1 MKRKIKY
8 GSLFLGV
15 LLMLF
20 MTYELTK
27 APTETADVVIIGA
40 GASGMSAALEAKE
53 KGLQVVLLEKMPYV
67 GGNTVR
73 ATAGMNAVVSEED
86 KEAFIQDILQSGHA
100 EGNPRMIEI
109 MADEGKE
116 ALRWLQGLGADLSDV
131 GILAGHSKARTY
143 RPQGGKPIG
152 DELVRVLKNAVET
165 SLVDLRMEHKALKI
179 LQKTTGEIHGVEV
192 EDRTGKR
199 YTIEAKNV
207 IIATGGFGGSPEVF
221 VYYNQR
227 LQGYHTTN
235 APSATGDFITLVED
249 LDVQLVDMDY
259 IQTHPTVSP
268 KYGVL
273 ITEAIRGNGGILVNN
288 LGQRFADEMKNRD
301 YLSEDLLAQ
310 PEKEVYLIFNE
321 EVRKSLS
328 ASEDYINMDLVITA
342 NTAEE
347 LALLLRVDTQHFHDT
362 LTRYNSFVDMGEDQD
377 FQRQSLKVSL
387 TEGPFY
393 AIQVTP
399 AVHYCMGGILINE
412 KAQVLNEEGVPIEG
426 LYASGEAT
434 GGIHGLNRLGG
445 NSLLDAVVF
454 GRIAGR
460 SVSE

>member
-53 KGLQVVLLEKMPYV
+53 KGLQVILLEKMPYV

-109 MADEGKE
+109 MADEGQE

-131 GILAGHSKARTY
+131 GILAGDREGGTY

-152 DELVRVLKNAVET
+152 DELVRVLKNAVEA
-165 SLVDLRMEHKALKI
+165 SGVDLRMEHKALKI
-179 LQKTTGEIHGVEV
+179 LQKTPGEIHGVEV

-199 YTIEAKNV
+199 YTIEAKKV

-235 APSATGDFITLVED
+235 APSATGDFITLVQD

-301 YLSEDLLAQ
+301 YLSDDLLAQ

-342 NTAEE
+342 NGAED
-347 LALLLRVDTQHFHDT
+347 LALLLRVDTQNFNET
-362 LTRYNSFVDMGEDQD
+362 LGRYNDFV
-377 FQRQSLKVSL
+377 
-387 TEGPFY
+387 
-393 AIQVTP
+393 
-399 AVHYCMGGILINE
+399 
-412 KAQVLNEEGVPIEG
+412 
-426 LYASGEAT
+426 ASGR
-434 GGIHGLNRLGG
+434 IWIFNG
-445 NSLLDAVVF
+445 NP
-454 GRIAGR
+454 
-460 SVSE
+460 